1 MNLLLDTRALLWWV
15 GGEALSPEAATAIGD
30 PENLVCVS
38 AASVWEI
45 GIKQA
50 LGKLTVAGDL
60 DTILAEDFEPVPIT
74 FDDAR
79 RAAELPPHHR
89 DPFDRMLVAQ
99 ALARELTLVSRD
111 PRMDPYEVS
120 ILRA

>member
-15 GGEALSPEAATAIGD
+15 GGEALSPEAAAAIGD

-50 LGKLTVAGDL
+50 LGKLTITGDL
-60 DTILAEDFEPVPIT
+60 DTILAADFEPVAIT
-74 FDDAR
+74 FEDAC
-79 RAAELPPHHR
+79 RAAGLPAHHR

-99 ALARELTLVSRD
+99 ALARDLTLVTCD
-111 PRMDPYEVS
+111 PGMEPYGVS
-120 ILRA
+120 LLRA

>member
-1 MNLLLDTRALLWWV
+1 MNLLLDTHALLWWV